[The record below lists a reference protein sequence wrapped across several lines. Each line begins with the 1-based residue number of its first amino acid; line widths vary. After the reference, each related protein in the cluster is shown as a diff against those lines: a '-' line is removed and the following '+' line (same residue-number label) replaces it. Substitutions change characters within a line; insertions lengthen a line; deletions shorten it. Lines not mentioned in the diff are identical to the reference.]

1 MGKNNGGWLKTSKD
15 QINGLLDKGCS
26 FEGKISFDGTVQING
41 EFKGEISS
49 EGTLVVGQDARVAGT
64 IKVDTLICYGTLNGK
79 VEAKNRIEIH
89 VPSIVTADLTTK
101 TLSIDEGALFQGRCD
116 MHQTGKA
123 EGLPID
129 DPASLKAANGDG
141 AAREEAAAL

>member
-1 MGKNNGGWLKTSKD
+1 MGKDNGSWVKGKD

-41 EFKGEISS
+41 EFSGEICS
-49 EGTLVVGQDARVAGT
+49 EGTLVVGQEARVSGQ

-89 VPSIVTADLTTK
+89 VPSVVTADIATK
-101 TLSIDEGALFQGRCD
+101 TLSIDEGALFQGNCH
-116 MHQTGKA
+116 MHQAAKSDLLSEA
-123 EGLPID
+123 ERPVTNGGDHPYE
-129 DPASLKAANGDG
+129 SAATVS
-141 AAREEAAAL
+141 